1 MNKLKTIA
9 FDLDDVICHR
19 LSGYE
24 HLGPNK
30 YDYCYPNEE
39 IIEIVNSLYMDGN
52 TIVIYTARGMS
63 QYSANVSDV
72 YANLYEKT
80 INQLNS
86 WGLKYDSLVMGKIHY
101 DILIDDKAVNSVG
114 IDKKKIL
121 DFLSN

>member
-9 FDLDDVICHR
+9 FDLDDVICYR
-19 LSGYE
+19 QYEYE

-30 YDYCYPNEE
+30 YDYCYPNKE

-63 QYSANVSDV
+63 QYNANVSEV
-72 YANLYEKT
+72 YKNLYEKT

-101 DILIDDKAVNSVG
+101 DILIDDKALNSIG